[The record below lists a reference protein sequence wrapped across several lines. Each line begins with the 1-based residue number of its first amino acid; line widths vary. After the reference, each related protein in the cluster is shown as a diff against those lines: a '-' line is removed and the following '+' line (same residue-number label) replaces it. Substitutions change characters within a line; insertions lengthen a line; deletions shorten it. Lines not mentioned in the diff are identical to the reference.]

1 MYRNF
6 NPVVNLRNDKTL
18 NILGKIIIQTKE
30 TLQKQISKILDIVL
44 SLKKTLTQIIVK
56 YKNLFKNATDFLIF
70 LFFTK

>member
-6 NPVVNLRNDKTL
+6 NPVVNLRTDKTL

-44 SLKKTLTQIIVK
+44 SLKKH
-56 YKNLFKNATDFLIF
+56 
-70 LFFTK
+70 